1 MNTKKLINLSA
12 ITLALIIALPLLVGK
27 IQLNNTIVVCENLT
41 ERTDGDIENVLQ
53 TFGFENNWQQAPS
66 ILHIWEVG
74 ATTLSQTF

>member
-41 ERTDGDIENVLQ
+41 ERTDGDIESVLL
-53 TFGFENNWQQAPS
+53 TFGFEENWQHEPS
-66 ILHIWEVG
+66 VVKMWEVG

>member
-53 TFGFENNWQQAPS
+53 TFGFENNWQHAPS
-66 ILHIWEVG
+66 IVHIWEVG